1 MHEIIE
7 RMNKLFNIIFLEDA
21 FEFLSNL
28 DNKHSEKIL
37 FNIRKAQIEQDP
49 SLFKKLIDEIWEF
62 RTLYHGIHYR
72 LLAFWDKTNT
82 DETLVVSTHGLIKK
96 RSKVPESEILKAK
109 QLRSI
114 YFTDKEKFKMKK
126 K

>member
-1 MHEIIE
+1 
-7 RMNKLFNIIFLEDA
+7 MNKLFNIIFLEDA

-72 LLAFWDKTNT
+72 LLAFWDKTNS

-96 RSKVPESEILKAK
+96 RSKVPENEILKAK

-114 YFTDKEKFKMKK
+114 YFTDKEKSKMKK

>member
-1 MHEIIE
+1 LHEIIE